1 MKECFFEGNFVPFEK
16 ANISIM
22 THAFNY
28 GTAVFEGIR
37 GYWNPDKKQ
46 KYILKLSEHYERL
59 LRSCKVLRMECKYSL
74 RELCDITID
83 LVKRNNYRED
93 VYIRPLAYKSS
104 KKIGL
109 GLVGVDDE
117 LCIFMSPFGDYLDI
131 SKGIR
136 VCTSTW
142 RRLDD
147 MTIPTRAKITGS
159 YINSSLA
166 KSEAIEG
173 GFEEAIM
180 LSHDGHVAEGS
191 GENLFM
197 VRGEKLITPPVTD
210 NILEGITRGCL
221 IQLAKDKLG
230 ITVEERSIDRSE
242 LYIADELFF
251 VGTGAQV
258 SPVIEVD
265 RRVVAGG
272 SIGGMT
278 SKLQKAYF
286 AAARG
291 DDHAYK
297 DWITPV
303 Y

>member
-1 MKECFFEGNFVPFEK
+1 MKEAFFEGNFVPFDK

-37 GYWNPDKKQ
+37 GYWNQDKQQ
-46 KYILKLSEHYERL
+46 KFILKLKEHYERFD
-59 LRSCKVLRMECKYSL
+59 RSCKIIKIELKCSV

-83 LVKRNNYRED
+83 LVRRNNYRED
-93 VYIRPLAYKSS
+93 VYIRPIAYKST

-109 GLVGVDDE
+109 GLVGVDDDV
-117 LCIFMSPFGDYLDI
+117 CIYMAPFGDYLDI
-131 SKGIR
+131 QKGIR

-147 MTIPTRAKITGS
+147 MTIPTRAKLTGS

-180 LSHDGHVAEGS
+180 LSHDGHVSEGS
-191 GENLFM
+191 GENIFM
-197 VRGEKLITPPVTD
+197 VRDGRLITPVVTD
-210 NILEGITRGCL
+210 NLLEGITRGCV
-221 IQLAKDKLG
+221 IQLAKDKFGLDT
-230 ITVEERSIDRSE
+230 IERSVDRSE

-258 SPVIEVD
+258 SPIIEVD
-265 RRVVAGG
+265 RRIVANG
-272 SIGGMT
+272 SMGPIT

>member
-37 GYWNPDKKQ
+37 GYWNPEKKQ
-46 KYILKLSEHYERL
+46 KFILKLSEHYERL
-59 LRSCKVLRMECKYSL
+59 LRSCRVIRIESKYSL

-83 LVKRNNYRED
+83 LVRRNNYRED
-93 VYIRPLAYKSS
+93 IYIRPLAYKST

-109 GLVGVDDE
+109 GLVGVEDD
-117 LCIFMSPFGDYLDI
+117 LCIFLSPFGDYLDI

-136 VCTSTW
+136 VCTSSW

-147 MTIPTRAKITGS
+147 MAIPTRAKITGS

-180 LSHDGHVAEGS
+180 LSHDGHVSEGS
-191 GENLFM
+191 GENIFM
-197 VRGEKLITPPVTD
+197 VRDGKLITPVVTD
-210 NILEGITRGCL
+210 NILEGITRGCI

-230 ITVEERSIDRSE
+230 IDVIERSVDRSE

-258 SPVIEVD
+258 SPIIEVD
-265 RRVVAGG
+265 RRVVGNG
-272 SIGGMT
+272 QMGPMT

-291 DDHAYK
+291 DDHTYK